1 MHAYRPIHTLRTAGV
16 RGSFRAA
23 RKLPVPYPAIQ
34 TKAPLAALNLCP
46 TGARLGYNR
55 AIKHEDHLS
64 LLHPANLTP
73 GGVWADL
80 GAGSGAFT
88 LALAELL
95 GPGAKIYA
103 VDKDR
108 SRLGELKY
116 AYRSHFASELLGQ
129 RLHLMQA
136 DLSRPLGLPALD
148 GLLMANT
155 LHFFSDQER
164 LLLHIR
170 SFLKPGGVLLL
181 VEYDVDQGNLWVPHP
196 LSFETFRDLAPKV
209 GFTTPERLAT
219 VPSSFLRRI
228 YSAMA
233 RRPGG

>member
-1 MHAYRPIHTLRTAGV
+1 MARLELLASSRFPTPRSKQQLLQQPPI
-16 RGSFRAA
+16 
-23 RKLPVPYPAIQ
+23 
-34 TKAPLAALNLCP
+34 
-46 TGARLGYNR
+46 GAQPEPDYIPIGLRLGYNR
-55 AIKHEDHLS
+55 AMKHADHLS
-64 LLHPANLTP
+64 LLRPANLTP

-95 GPGAKIYA
+95 GPGAEIYA

-108 SRLGELKY
+108 SRLGDLER
-116 AYRSHFASELLGQ
+116 AYRSHFATGLMGQ

-136 DLSRPLGLPALD
+136 DFSRPLDLPALD
-148 GLLMANT
+148 GLLMANA

-164 LLLHIR
+164 LLLHIH

-181 VEYDVDQGNLWVPHP
+181 VEYDVDHGNVWVPHP
-196 LSFETFRDLAPKV
+196 LSFETFRDLAPRA
-209 GFTTPERLAT
+209 GFTTPQRLAT
-219 VPSSFLRRI
+219 VPSSFLRRF

-233 RRPGG
+233 RRPEGKPLVGSA